1 MLALC
6 IRRTRT
12 RVMLHVFREM
22 LQVFLVMLQVFP
34 VMLHVFPVTL
44 QETCATLQKS
54 RATLQETRGRLHE
67 TRATLHEI
75 PATLQ
80 ETSATL
86 NETRATLHKTRPRL
100 PNTQFKPTMLRSI
113 RVIEV
118 ITHNIT
124 FPRITFCILLPSVAR
139 CEVVNCGMGKVTWFY
154 FLDNHVHSAFYFPH
168 FTDTLIGHR

>member
-44 QETCATLQKS
+44 QET
-54 RATLQETRGRLHE
+54 
-67 TRATLHEI
+67 
-75 PATLQ
+75 
-80 ETSATL
+80 SATL
-86 NETRATLHKTRPRL
+86 NETRATLHKTRPRLRL

-139 CEVVNCGMGKVTWFY
+139 CEVVNCGMSKVTWFY